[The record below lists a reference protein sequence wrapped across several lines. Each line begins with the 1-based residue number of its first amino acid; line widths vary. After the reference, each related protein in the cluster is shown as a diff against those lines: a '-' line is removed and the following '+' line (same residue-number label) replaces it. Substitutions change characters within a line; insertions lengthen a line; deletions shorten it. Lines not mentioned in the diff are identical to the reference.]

1 MQADGNTTIYNINN
15 WLAARIKKLQMKG
28 TVEKRVNIMA
38 SRHMKETL
46 LVNLCL
52 GM

>member
-1 MQADGNTTIYNINN
+1 
-15 WLAARIKKLQMKG
+15 MKG
-28 TVEKRVNIMA
+28 TVEKRVNVMA

-52 GM
+52 GREAAIPNEWAAAVL